1 MINLFRAEHK
11 NAAST
16 IIKELSGCN
25 LVEDKDPTSLM
36 SLNCLNT
43 IMTRFYHNWVGANI
57 NIEFFGD
64 TTDYWKYGE
73 VLARRIKLIV
83 SLDLEYYYIFDF

>member
-43 IMTRFYHNWVGANI
+43 IMTRFYHNCVGANI
-57 NIEFFGD
+57 VVRNINIELFGD
-64 TTDYWKYGE
+64 TSDY
-73 VLARRIKLIV
+73 
-83 SLDLEYYYIFDF
+83 